1 MLFQSVSFV
10 VFLGILIG
18 LLAVV
23 RHPRFRVGILV
34 VAGWVFY
41 GWWDVRF
48 VPLLWGYT
56 LIGWL
61 AGLALG
67 SRRLQ
72 AHRALALW
80 CSVALSLLPLGFFK
94 YAIFLS
100 KAFAALIGVAPPA
113 LSIVLPVGIS
123 FITFEIISYL
133 CDVHD
138 GKLKPTRNLLDF
150 ALFNGFFPRIIS
162 GPIIRPAQFLPQ
174 IRIAPV
180 LRRSGLLLGGQLFLI
195 GMFHKVV
202 LADNLSMFVDRVY
215 QDPLFYSSDTLWL
228 AAVSYSGQIYCD
240 FAGYSLMA
248 IGLARMMGFRLPRN
262 FNYPYIS
269 LSVTE
274 FWRRWHISLSL
285 WLRDY
290 LYIRLGGNRRG
301 AVRTYVNLI
310 VTMLLGGLW
319 HGAGWN
325 FVLWG
330 GLHGVALALERAYRQ
345 FREGRSAA
353 GRPSGGRGAIAVASW
368 AATFLFVTL
377 AWIPFRS
384 PSAQVTGRFFHGLV
398 AGGDVAWYPP
408 QVIIVLLII
417 AALHLPPLQRSRRP
431 AFFPRARILRPVPVF
446 MLTVL
451 AWCILLFQRTDAS
464 PFIYFQF

>member
-1 MLFQSVSFV
+1 GGDGRRRGGFRSGPASLHLRRSAQHDADDNAECAAHAGIPRDGPATQRLREHRPGPRTPERARTPGAGPRDRGRRGPSRDPTKPLLMLFQSVSFF

-72 AHRALALW
+72 AHRTAVLW

-100 KAFAALIGVAPPA
+100 KEIAALIGAAPQA

-123 FITFEIISYL
+123 FITFEIISYV

-180 LRRSGLLLGGQLFLI
+180 LRRSGL
-195 GMFHKVV
+195 
-202 LADNLSMFVDRVY
+202 
-215 QDPLFYSSDTLWL
+215 PLRPAPL
-228 AAVSYSGQIYCD
+228 
-240 FAGYSLMA
+240 
-248 IGLARMMGFRLPRN
+248 LPR
-262 FNYPYIS
+262 
-269 LSVTE
+269 
-274 FWRRWHISLSL
+274 
-285 WLRDY
+285 
-290 LYIRLGGNRRG
+290 
-301 AVRTYVNLI
+301 
-310 VTMLLGGLW
+310 
-319 HGAGWN
+319 
-325 FVLWG
+325 
-330 GLHGVALALERAYRQ
+330 
-345 FREGRSAA
+345 
-353 GRPSGGRGAIAVASW
+353 
-368 AATFLFVTL
+368 
-377 AWIPFRS
+377 
-384 PSAQVTGRFFHGLV
+384 
-398 AGGDVAWYPP
+398 
-408 QVIIVLLII
+408 
-417 AALHLPPLQRSRRP
+417 
-431 AFFPRARILRPVPVF
+431 
-446 MLTVL
+446 
-451 AWCILLFQRTDAS
+451 
-464 PFIYFQF
+464 